1 MKNTI
6 FDEFFRCMAYLGFN
20 CRHTECR
27 GFNVFFQE
35 SFFSDPVPKKER
47 ETDNRK
53 RKGFIV

>member
-1 MKNTI
+1 
-6 FDEFFRCMAYLGFN
+6 MAYLGFN